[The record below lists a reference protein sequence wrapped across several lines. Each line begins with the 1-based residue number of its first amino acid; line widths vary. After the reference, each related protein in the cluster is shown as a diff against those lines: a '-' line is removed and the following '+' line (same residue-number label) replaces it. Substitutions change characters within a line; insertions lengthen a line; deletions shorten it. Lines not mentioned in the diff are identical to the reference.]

1 MDHRKMPTGN
11 EMGMYIRLI
20 ERQDE
25 TRATVMYSYKK
36 GCQIDKASTRATV
49 MYSYMRGMLNT
60 AGNNVNVYR
69 LNSENSFMKNKLTL
83 NQNGSNKP
91 QKKCQPISGLDKFH
105 AQNCTEAT
113 KVFVLWFKV
122 LHLNAFDLKWLTHY
136 N

>member
-91 QKKCQPISGLDKFH
+91 QKKCQPISGLDKGSSGKTAKKAWIFTRKY
-105 AQNCTEAT
+105 A
-113 KVFVLWFKV
+113 
-122 LHLNAFDLKWLTHY
+122 LKK
-136 N
+136 

>member
-1 MDHRKMPTGN
+1 MRNIRLTKTWSPKMDHRKMPTGN

-36 GCQIDKASTRATV
+36 GCQIDKASTRSTV

-91 QKKCQPISGLDKFH
+91 QKKCQPISGLDKGSSGKTAKKAWIFTRKY
-105 AQNCTEAT
+105 A
-113 KVFVLWFKV
+113 
-122 LHLNAFDLKWLTHY
+122 LKK
-136 N
+136 

>member
-25 TRATVMYSYKK
+25 
-36 GCQIDKASTRATV
+36 TRATV

-91 QKKCQPISGLDKFH
+91 QKKCQPISGLDKGRLGKL
-105 AQNCTEAT
+105 ASGRG
-113 KVFVLWFKV
+113 K
-122 LHLNAFDLKWLTHY
+122 
-136 N
+136 

>member
-36 GCQIDKASTRATV
+36 GCQIDKASPRATV

-91 QKKCQPISGLDKFH
+91 QKKCQPISGLDKGSR
-105 AQNCTEAT
+105 ANDSKMSENRS
-113 KVFVLWFKV
+113 K
-122 LHLNAFDLKWLTHY
+122 
-136 N
+136 